1 METKLSES
9 EKLLLLQ
16 HARLAIEYAVKGE
29 NLPVLDINH
38 FSTNLRENG
47 ASFVTLT
54 TKPSGQLRGCIGT
67 LTAYQPLIE
76 DVRDHAVAAA
86 LEDYRFS
93 PVQNHELPH
102 LKIEISRLT
111 KPGKL
116 EYTNPEEL
124 QKKIR
129 PHVDGVVI
137 EDGNRRATFLPQV
150 WEQIPEIESFLTALC
165 HKMGANG
172 DLWLKKKLD
181 VSIYQVE
188 EFEE

>member
-1 METKLSES
+1 MGTKLSED
-9 EKLLLLQ
+9 EKVLLLQ

-29 NLPVLDINH
+29 RLPRLDIQH
-38 FSTNLRENG
+38 LSTNLRENG

-54 TKPSGQLRGCIGT
+54 KKTSGQLRGCIGT

-76 DVRDHAVAAA
+76 DVRDHAIAAA

-93 PVQNHELPH
+93 PVQSHELAQ

-111 KPGKL
+111 KPVKV
-116 EYTNPEEL
+116 EYANPEEL
-124 QKKIR
+124 QKKIS

-137 EDGNRRATFLPQV
+137 EDGKRRATFLPQV
-150 WEQIPEIESFLTALC
+150 WEQIPEVDSFLTALC
-165 HKMGANG
+165 HKMGASG